1 MLCVFLKFIYLFSLF
16 LVVGLLGEI
25 IISVRQH
32 DLIKHEQK
40 WNNVKLKWQAEPH
53 LYLFVSAVLSHKFPF
68 FASPTGTT
76 SRSVVPLPKPEP
88 GGTHVRLPVVP
99 NALHRQIPSV
109 HGFSHHWPAALR
121 GNVSALVILITWGEG
136 FSLHCPESS
145 KAMLN
150 CLETGN
156 QLKVDRKEV
165 TRGQEKGIRGE
176 GWMST
181 KTASLLWCG
190 KCTEVMYAASSAS
203 STQMY
208 SSKQFLL
215 PLSLKTGGCVVRSY
229 PSIINR

>member
-1 MLCVFLKFIYLFSLF
+1 MTSRATSLSVCKCCFISQVPL
-16 LVVGLLGEI
+16 
-25 IISVRQH
+25 
-32 DLIKHEQK
+32 
-40 WNNVKLKWQAEPH
+40 
-53 LYLFVSAVLSHKFPF
+53 

-99 NALHRQIPSV
+99 NALHRQIPPV
-109 HGFSHHWPAALR
+109 HGFSHHRPAALR

-136 FSLHCPESS
+136 FSLHCPDSS

-156 QLKVDRKEV
+156 QLKVDRKAV

-181 KTASLLWCG
+181 KTAENS
-190 KCTEVMYAASSAS
+190 
-203 STQMY
+203 
-208 SSKQFLL
+208 SSKNAWLHCCDVENAQ
-215 PLSLKTGGCVVRSY
+215 K
-229 PSIINR
+229 